1 MQTAEALT
9 DIEAIK
15 QLKARY
21 FRLMDIRDWSGFREL
36 FTSDAVFDVRGALDP
51 PRPNA
56 TYDEPP
62 VVGVDAIVSYASSGL
77 RQLVSVHQG
86 YMPEIEIL
94 RSGEARGVWAMSDI
108 LIAPEGAPFRVFRG
122 FGHYHETY
130 RKSAGQWRIATLRL
144 TRLWVERA

>member
-1 MQTAEALT
+1 MQTAEALA

-21 FRLMDIRDWSGFREL
+21 FRCMDTKDWSGFRNL
-36 FTSDAVFDVRGALDP
+36 FTPDAVFDVRGALEP

-62 VVGVDAIVSYASSGL
+62 VVGIEAIVNYASSGL
-77 RQLVSVHQG
+77 SQLTSVHQG
-86 YMPEIEIL
+86 HMPEIEIL

-108 LIAPEGAPFRVFRG
+108 LIPCAGVPFGQFRG

-130 RKSAGQWRIATLRL
+130 RKVSGEWRIATLRL
-144 TRLWVERA
+144 TRLLVQTE